1 MYGVCKVCGCTDT
14 NACVGG
20 CYWVDAGHTL
30 CSRCAHVS
38 ERVISKKRFEKETP
52 GQHKHPRGEKT
63 CSLCAK
69 TFEGYGN
76 NPEPFTGETC
86 CDECNSKYVIP
97 LRASDFLI
105 TKSTG
110 YALLFT
116 EEGDIEL
123 IQPKTSAYF
132 TLEELQKAVGGLIEL
147 YPALFLNKL
156 IICDEEGILKK
167 RKQNRLF
174 RKLTGIG
181 LLGSVLLCP
190 KAIFEK
196 PEED

>member
-69 TFEGYGN
+69 TFEGYDIFCPHCG
-76 NPEPFTGETC
+76 
-86 CDECNSKYVIP
+86 K
-97 LRASDFLI
+97 LLQA
-105 TKSTG
+105 TKS
-110 YALLFT
+110 
-116 EEGDIEL
+116 
-123 IQPKTSAYF
+123 
-132 TLEELQKAVGGLIEL
+132 VGMES
-147 YPALFLNKL
+147 YSMQEA
-156 IICDEEGILKK
+156 
-167 RKQNRLF
+167 
-174 RKLTGIG
+174 T
-181 LLGSVLLCP
+181 GSVLTARPLSKSSTIP
-190 KAIFEK
+190 IAILWK
-196 PEED
+196 PQARSSTRKKRR